1 MDAYNLDPRIAR
13 AFARFTGGFWKG
25 ETATRAWTLTLGLAA
40 ALLLSLGATVA
51 LNRWQRWFFDALER
65 KDSETAA
72 WAVLV
77 FAAIIASM
85 AAVGVAIVITRETLQ
100 VRWREWIVKRLVAQW
115 LGRNRF
121 YHLGATHTEPEV
133 PEYRIADDTRW
144 ATEPLVDLAI
154 GLFSAFFGAAAFI
167 SILWYVG
174 GSITVS
180 LVGVPITIPAYMV
193 LAALAYGGIASGLM
207 LWVGRALVG
216 CVARKNASEAEFR
229 FGLMRVRENAES
241 VSLIGG
247 GPSEVR
253 DLSFRYDT
261 VVARWLAIVRQ
272 HGRLT
277 WITNASGP
285 MIPIVPLLFAAPKYF
300 AGELTLGEVV
310 QLAAAFVQVQ
320 LAISWVVD
328 NYNRIA
334 EWFASARR
342 VMDVVTACEAL
353 DARFAR
359 LQQARI
365 AVTPA
370 SDGRVRLAGLTVLD
384 SEGRPLVAGTD
395 LLIEPGERVLIS
407 GNSSTGKTMLVRA
420 ISGIWPWGAGR
431 IEIPC
436 DARLMVVPQKPYIPL
451 GTLRHALV
459 YPYGRI
465 DADDGRIRQALN
477 DIGIGHLAPRLDEE
491 DRWDQVLG
499 AGERQRLSI
508 ARALLHRPSVL
519 VLDDAMAALEEEA
532 QNRLYRTIESWLPSA
547 IVLSLGQRSRA
558 DGFHERRLLLEPAQ
572 HGSRLRPLEAA
583 IA

>member
-1 MDAYNLDPRIAR
+1 MDAYNLDPRVAR
-13 AFARFTGGFWKG
+13 AFARFTGGFWQG
-25 ETATRAWTLTLGLAA
+25 DSAIRAWTLTAGLAA
-40 ALLLSLGATVA
+40 ALLLSLAATVA

-65 KDSETAA
+65 KDAETAA

-100 VRWREWIVKRLVAQW
+100 VRWREWIVKRLVEGW

-174 GSITVS
+174 GSITFRAA
-180 LVGVPITIPAYMV
+180 GAEITLPAYMV
-193 LAALAYGGIASGLM
+193 LVALAYGGIASGLM

-253 DLSFRYDT
+253 DLSSRFDT
-261 VVARWLAIVRQ
+261 VVQRWLAIVRQ
-272 HGRLT
+272 HGRIT

-300 AGELTLGEVV
+300 AGELSLGEVV

-342 VMDVVTACEAL
+342 VMDVVTACEAI
-353 DARFAR
+353 DVRFAR
-359 LQQARI
+359 LEQGRI
-365 AVTPA
+365 RLEPGN
-370 SDGRVRLAGLTVLD
+370 DGRVRLAGLTVLD
-384 SEGRPLVAGTD
+384 SEARPLVAGTE
-395 LLIEPGERVLIS
+395 LVIEPGERVFIS
-407 GNSSTGKTMLVRA
+407 GNSSTGKSMLVRA
-420 ISGIWPWGAGR
+420 IAGIWPWGAGR
-431 IEIPC
+431 IEVPR
-436 DARLMVVPQKPYIPL
+436 DARLMVVPQKPYMPL

-459 YPYGRI
+459 YPYGRV
-465 DADDGRIRQALN
+465 DADDARIKEALS
-477 DIGIGHLAPRLDEE
+477 DTGIGHLALRLDAE

-499 AGERQRLSI
+499 SGERQRLSI
-508 ARALLHRPSVL
+508 ARALLHRPRIL
-519 VLDDAMAALEEEA
+519 VLDDAMSALEEPA
-532 QNRLYRTIESWLPSA
+532 QDRLHRTIGLWLPDA
-547 IVLSLGQRSRA
+547 TIISLGQRGRI
-558 DGFHERRLLLEPAQ
+558 DGFHGRRLLLEGAP
-572 HGSRLRPLEAA
+572 HGSRLRPLEPAVA
-583 IA
+583 

>member
-1 MDAYNLDPRIAR
+1 MDAYNLDPRVAR
-13 AFARFTGGFWKG
+13 AFARFTGGFWQG
-25 ETATRAWTLTLGLAA
+25 DSAVRAWTLTAGLAA
-40 ALLLSLGATVA
+40 ALLLSLAATVA

-65 KDSETAA
+65 KDAETAA

-100 VRWREWIVKRLVAQW
+100 VRWREWIVKRLVEGW

-174 GSITVS
+174 GSITFQAA
-180 LVGVPITIPAYMV
+180 GAEITLPAYMV
-193 LAALAYGGIASGLM
+193 LVALAYGGIASGLM

-229 FGLMRVRENAES
+229 FGLMRVRENSES

-253 DLSFRYDT
+253 DLSGRFDT

-300 AGELTLGEVV
+300 AGELSLGEVV

-342 VMDVVTACEAL
+342 VMDVVTACEAI
-353 DARFAR
+353 DARFAQLDEGRIR
-359 LQQARI
+359 LERA
-365 AVTPA
+365 
-370 SDGRVRLAGLTVLD
+370 DGGRVRLAGLTVLD
-384 SEGRPLVAGTD
+384 SEARPLVAGTE
-395 LLIEPGERVLIS
+395 LAIEPGERVFIS
-407 GNSSTGKTMLVRA
+407 GNSSTGKSMLVRA
-420 ISGIWPWGAGR
+420 IAGIWPWGTGR
-431 IEIPC
+431 IEVPR
-436 DARLMVVPQKPYIPL
+436 DGRLMVVPQKPYMPL
-451 GTLRHALV
+451 GTLRHALI

-465 DADDGRIRQALN
+465 DADDGRIRQAL
-477 DIGIGHLAPRLDEE
+477 DDTSIGHLAARLDEE
-491 DRWDQVLG
+491 NRWDLVLG
-499 AGERQRLSI
+499 SGERQRLSI
-508 ARALLHRPSVL
+508 ARALLHRPGVL
-519 VLDDAMAALEEEA
+519 ILDDAMSALEEAA
-532 QNRLYRTIESWLPSA
+532 QDRLHRTIAAWLPGTTV
-547 IVLSLGQRSRA
+547 ISLGQRSRM
-558 DGFHERRLLLEPAQ
+558 DGFHGRRLLLEAAPQ
-572 HGSRLRPLEAA
+572 GSRLRPLAPA
-583 IA
+583 VA

>member
-1 MDAYNLDPRIAR
+1 
-13 AFARFTGGFWKG
+13 
-25 ETATRAWTLTLGLAA
+25 LTLGLAA
-40 ALLLSLGATVA
+40 ALLLSLAATVA

-65 KDSETAA
+65 KDAETAA
-72 WAVLV
+72 LAVLV
-77 FAAIIASM
+77 FAAIIACM

-100 VRWREWIVKRLVAQW
+100 VRWREWIVKRLVEHW

-121 YHLGATHTEPEV
+121 FHLGATHTEPEV

-174 GSITVS
+174 GSITFAA
-180 LVGVPITIPAYMV
+180 GGAEITIPAYMV
-193 LAALAYGGIASGLM
+193 LVALAYGGTASGLM
-207 LWVGRALVG
+207 LWVGQPLVG

-241 VSLIGG
+241 VALISG
-247 GPSEVR
+247 GPSEER
-253 DLSFRYDT
+253 DLSGRFDT
-261 VVARWLAIVRQ
+261 VVTRWLAIVRQ

-300 AGELTLGEVV
+300 AGELSLGEVV

-342 VMDVVTACEAL
+342 VMDVAMAC
-353 DARFAR
+353 DAIDAHFSGLRDGRIR
-359 LQQARI
+359 LE
-365 AVTPA
+365 PGK
-370 SDGRVRLAGLTVLD
+370 DGRVRLAGVTVLD
-384 SEGRPLVAGTD
+384 AKSRPLVARTD
-395 LLIEPGERVLIS
+395 LDLEPGERVFIS
-407 GNSSTGKTMLVRA
+407 GNSSTGKSMLVRA
-420 ISGIWPWGAGR
+420 MSGLWPWGLGR
-431 IEIPC
+431 IELPRN
-436 DARLMVVPQKPYIPL
+436 ARVMIVPQKPYLPL

-459 YPYGRI
+459 YPYGLMQ
-465 DADDGRIRQALN
+465 ADDARIEQALS
-477 DIGIGHLAPRLDEE
+477 DVGIGHISPRLDEE

-499 AGERQRLSI
+499 SGERQRLSI
-508 ARALLHRPSVL
+508 ARALLHGPSIL
-519 VLDDAMAALEEEA
+519 ILDDAMSALEEAA
-532 QNRLYRTIESWLPSA
+532 QDHLQRTIGLWLPSTT
-547 IVLSLGQRSRA
+547 IISLGQRSPA
-558 DGFHERRLLLEPAQ
+558 DGFYGRQWRLEKTPQ
-572 HGSRLRPLEAA
+572 GSHLRPLEQA

>member
-1 MDAYNLDPRIAR
+1 MDAYNLDPRVAR
-13 AFARFTGGFWKG
+13 AFARFTGGFWQG
-25 ETATRAWTLTLGLAA
+25 ESAVRAWTLTTGLAA
-40 ALLLSLGATVA
+40 ALLLSLAATVA

-65 KDSETAA
+65 KDAETAA

-100 VRWREWIVKRLVAQW
+100 VRWREWIVKRLVEQW

-174 GSITVS
+174 GSITFTAW
-180 LVGVPITIPAYMV
+180 GTEITLPAYMV
-193 LAALAYGGIASGLM
+193 LAALAYGFIASGLM
-207 LWVGRALVG
+207 LWVGQQLVG

-247 GPSEVR
+247 GPSEIR
-253 DLSFRYDT
+253 DLSGRYDT
-261 VVARWLAIVRQ
+261 VVTRWLAIVRQ

-300 AGELTLGEVV
+300 AGELSLGEVV

-342 VMDVVTACEAL
+342 VMDVITACEAI
-353 DARFAR
+353 DVRFAR
-359 LQQARI
+359 LDESRI
-365 AVTPA
+365 ALVPG
-370 SDGRVRLAGLTVLD
+370 SDSRVRLAGVTVAD
-384 SEGRPLVAGTD
+384 AEARPLVAGTE
-395 LLIEPGERVLIS
+395 LLIEPGERVFIS
-407 GNSSTGKTMLVRA
+407 GNSSTGKSMLVRA
-420 ISGIWPWGAGR
+420 ISGIWPWGSGK
-431 IEIPC
+431 IEIPRN
-436 DARLMVVPQKPYIPL
+436 ARLMIVPQRPYMPL

-465 DADDGRIRQALN
+465 DADDAHIKRAL
-477 DIGIGHLAPRLDEE
+477 DDTGLGHLSPRLDEE

-499 AGERQRLSI
+499 SGERQRVSI
-508 ARALLHRPSVL
+508 ARALLHRPDIL
-519 VLDDAMAALEEEA
+519 ILDDAMAALEETA
-532 QNRLYRTIESWLPSA
+532 QDRMNKTIGAWLPA
-547 IVLSLGQRSRA
+547 ATVISLGQRSRV
-558 DGFHERRLLLEPAQ
+558 DGFHGRRLLLEHAPQ
-572 HGSRLRPLEAA
+572 GSLLRPLQPA